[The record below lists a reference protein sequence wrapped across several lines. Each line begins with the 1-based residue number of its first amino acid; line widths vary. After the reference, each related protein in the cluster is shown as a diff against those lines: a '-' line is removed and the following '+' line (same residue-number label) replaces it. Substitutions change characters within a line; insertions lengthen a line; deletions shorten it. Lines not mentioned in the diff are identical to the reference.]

1 MPSDRLP
8 VRPKNET
15 RREWYKD
22 RRVLDY
28 NLHSVGTVVDVKKRH
43 GDHYLI
49 VNFAGRTQELL
60 LIGDDDRRPQTP
72 HFIREARADK
82 LRDWYRWRTDFLDD
96 PFVEREPGGEYTV
109 TIDVRAAARAS
120 ADNQQKTVDHFSK
133 VVAVALAD
141 ILDRDLESNGEDIE
155 EPDIETSSATV
166 RTGRDSFK
174 VTVTV
179 RVFATP
185 AIAEEL
191 APKIFRALETDPTAE
206 SFWPQVLRQHGVG
219 SVHASSFTFAGR
231 TGGQRIALLK
241 GRLRL
246 H

>member
-1 MPSDRLP
+1 
-8 VRPKNET
+8 VA
-15 RREWYKD
+15 
-22 RRVLDY
+22 
-28 NLHSVGTVVDVKKRH
+28 DVKKRR
-43 GDHYLI
+43 GEHYL
-49 VNFAGRTQELL
+49 VVDFAGRIQELL

-72 HFIREARADK
+72 HFIREASADR
-82 LRDWYRWRTDFLDD
+82 LNDWYRWRTDFLGD
-96 PFVEREPGGEYTV
+96 PFVEREPSGEYTV
-109 TIDVRAAARAS
+109 TIEVRATARAS
-120 ADNQQKTVDHFSK
+120 ADNQQKTVEHFSK
-133 VVAVALAD
+133 VVALALAD
-141 ILDRDLESNGEDIE
+141 VLDRDLESDGEEIE
-155 EPDIETSSATV
+155 EPDIETSAATI
-166 RTGRDSFK
+166 RTGRDAFK

-191 APKIFRALETDPTAE
+191 APKVFRALETDPAAE

-231 TGGQRIALLK
+231 AGEQRIAPLK